1 LFNDVVTLLN
11 LRDRNGN
18 YWGSLLFVLF
28 DENFCRVLLEK
39 PVFIPVGILTED
51 LILDRCLA
59 CLLIN
64 AVNSGLPSLNLIIES
79 LKFTSETVLF
89 VSQIRNLLLYLLA
102 LEAIDSFQLFLE
114 FVNLELQ
121 GVFCWYWRKYLLA
134 LHGWDWDWG
143 WLV

>member
-1 LFNDVVTLLN
+1 MFNDVVTLLN
-11 LRDRNGN
+11 LWDRNGN

-51 LILDRCLA
+51 LILDRCLV

-102 LEAIDSFQLFLE
+102 LEAIDSFKLFLE

-121 GVFCWYWRKYLLA
+121 GIFCWYWRKYLLA

>member
-1 LFNDVVTLLN
+1 MFNDIVTLLN
-11 LRDRNGN
+11 LWDRNGN

-51 LILDRCLA
+51 LIFDRCLV

-102 LEAIDSFQLFLE
+102 LEAIDSFKLFLE
-114 FVNLELQ
+114 FVNLELK

>member
-1 LFNDVVTLLN
+1 MFNDVLTLLN
-11 LRDRNGN
+11 LWDRNGN

-51 LILDRCLA
+51 LILDRCLV

-64 AVNSGLPSLNLIIES
+64 AVNFGLPSLNLIIES

-102 LEAIDSFQLFLE
+102 LEAIDSFKLFLE

-134 LHGWDWDWG
+134 LHGWGWDWG